1 MEEIDYKELY
11 FHAMH
16 EMERAIRILTE
27 AQKTC
32 EELYLKLSDEEKKT
46 L

>member
-1 MEEIDYKELY
+1 MQEVDYKELY

-16 EMERAIRILTE
+16 EIEHAIRILTE

-32 EELYLKLSDEEKKT
+32 EELYLKTDETKKP

>member
-1 MEEIDYKELY
+1 MEEPNYKELY

-16 EMERAIRILTE
+16 EMERAMQILIE

-32 EELYLKLSDEEKKT
+32 EELYLKQTDDGE
-46 L
+46 